1 MKLNK
6 KHIPYFAAVVQTAQ
20 YALAGYFLIGVMGW
34 FFVGIMGAL
43 ISLALAYGASQFADI
58 AQRRKGS
65 SLTAM
70 VIIMCFSPILI
81 GTATWIHLTIIP
93 NPYWRGV
100 VSLVWGALPDLAVAL
115 SGFIAGKG
123 LVEQGSQPLS
133 TPSGRSAKG
142 KTRSAK
148 SSKVRTNISCRYAPQ
163 CDRTFVSQNAA
174 NAHARTCGFKPTV
187 AMPAEQKAESKP

>member
-6 KHIPYFAAVVQTAQ
+6 KHIPYFAAIVQTAQ

-43 ISLALAYGASQFADI
+43 ISLALAYGTSQFSDI
-58 AQRRKGS
+58 AQGRKRS
-65 SLTAM
+65 SLIAM
-70 VIIMCFSPILI
+70 IFIMTFSPVLI

-100 VSLVWGALPDLAVAL
+100 VSLVWGMLPDLAVAL
-115 SGFIAGKG
+115 AGFIAGKG
-123 LVEQGSQPLS
+123 LVEQGAGKPQRQGA
-133 TPSGRSAKG
+133 GRSAKG
-142 KTRSAK
+142 KSRSAK
-148 SSKVRTNISCRYAPQ
+148 KSKVRANISCRYAPQ

-174 NAHARTCGFKPTV
+174 NAHARTCGFKPIAV
-187 AMPAEQKAESKP
+187 MPAEQKVEQ